1 MSNFLTSFLF
11 KNEYFHP
18 VYEFKSLAVLCEDS
32 DEDRRLHVLDLAKGM
47 VFFVVHNIG
56 HKHETENETAIPGKI

>member
-1 MSNFLTSFLF
+1 MNSSFWL
-11 KNEYFHP
+11 YR
-18 VYEFKSLAVLCEDS
+18 EDS

-56 HKHETENETAIPGKI
+56 HKHETENETAIPGKIYIVNKYMTSRTVKRNV